1 MKPPD
6 DEDQRPHVLL
16 AEDDENLRRVMAGA
30 LRRDGLGVTEV
41 ADGARLL
48 QRVERWVR
56 HGRRGPLRAI
66 VSDVGLPSRSGLDA
80 LSRLRA
86 SDTRLPFVLVTG
98 HADRETI
105 AAAFENGAT
114 ALLQKPF
121 DLDMFRR
128 LIGRVID
135 EGPAVKM
142 GGRR

>member
-1 MKPPD
+1 MRPD
-6 DEDQRPHVLL
+6 EEQERPQVLL
-16 AEDDENLRRVMAGA
+16 AEDDERLRKAMAGA
-30 LRRDGLGVTEV
+30 LRRRGFGVTEL

-56 HGRRGPLRAI
+56 RGRRGPLHAI
-66 VSDVGLPSRSGLDA
+66 VSGVQLPSRSGLDA

-98 HADRETI
+98 HADRRTI

-114 ALLQKPF
+114 ALLQRPF

-128 LIGRVID
+128 LIERVVD
-135 EGPAVKM
+135 EGPTVKM
-142 GGRR
+142 AGRR